1 LSDVRDDRA
10 RWLIV
15 FLSALAAGVIIFGLS
30 ANNYLLQAGT
40 SLAMYMALAYA
51 WNIVGGYM
59 GYPSF
64 GTAAFFGLGA
74 YLGAIAQG
82 FHAPLAVAWLIAGL
96 GAAVFSAF
104 LGSILLRMRGHYFA
118 IGTIAVLEVMR
129 EVANNWEPV
138 TGGATGLNLPIMAG
152 TPRAVGMFY
161 YFVMCAA
168 AALTLVLTA
177 ILARSKFGFAL
188 RCIKQNE
195 QAARTVGI
203 DTLRTKVRAFV
214 LSSALMSVTGAI
226 YASMVSFIDPDDA
239 FNILMSISVPVIVT
253 LGGAGLLLGPLVGAF
268 FYMLIDDFV
277 TLNFINYHMAVLGFL
292 IVAVIYFVPRGLIR
306 EIEGLYRSLHAKK
319 IPPCLSDK
327 SSAA

>member
-1 LSDVRDDRA
+1 LSDVRDDKR
-10 RWLIV
+10 RWLGV
-15 FLSALAAGVIIFGLS
+15 FLSALAIGAIAFGFV

-74 YLGAIAQG
+74 YLSAIAQG
-82 FHAPLAVAWLIAGL
+82 FHAPLVVAWLIAAL
-96 GAAVFSAF
+96 GAAIFSAF

-118 IGTIAVLEVMR
+118 IGTIAALEVMR
-129 EVANNWEPV
+129 EVANNWEAV

-161 YFVMCAA
+161 YFVMCGA

-177 ILARSKFGFAL
+177 ILARSKFSFAL

-203 DTLRTKVRAFV
+203 DTLRTKVLAFV
-214 LSSALMSVTGAI
+214 LSSVLMSVVGAI

-253 LGGAGLLLGPLVGAF
+253 LGGAGLLLGPLVGTF
-268 FYMLIDDFV
+268 LYMLVDDLV
-277 TLNFINYHMAVLGFL
+277 TLHFINYHMAVLGFL
-292 IVAVIYFVPRGLIR
+292 IVAIIYFVPRGLIR
-306 EIEGLYRSLHAKK
+306 EISELYHGSLAKK
-319 IPPCLSDK
+319 IASHLPDRPG
-327 SSAA
+327 AA